1 MVVVAED
8 LVVNPAVVVVSVY
21 ALVEEVVL
29 NVAVV
34 LGMLFKVRIW
44 VALKI
49 VLWSLGST
57 SFEDFCK

>member
-8 LVVNPAVVVVSVY
+8 LVVNPAVVVVSVD

>member
-8 LVVNPAVVVVSVY
+8 VVVNPAVVVVSVY

-34 LGMLFKVRIW
+34 LGMLFKVGIW